1 MQKNYICLK
10 KIMHLFGENSA
21 EILIILFFIITYFF
35 SVIEKVADWKGTVTY
50 YTNHF
55 DKTVLKKLIPLLLIN
70 VIIFEIAAVILLTFG
85 LFYLVTENTFIV
97 AKIGLELSALTLI
110 MFLVGQRLA
119 KDYPGAMNIT
129 VYFILNIIGIYL
141 LT

>member
-1 MQKNYICLK
+1 MSIFNS
-10 KIMHLFGENSA
+10 NSA
-21 EILIILFFIITYFF
+21 QILILLFFIITYFY
-35 SVIEKVADWKGTVTY
+35 SVIEKVSDWKGTVAY

-55 DKTVLKKLIPLLLIN
+55 EKTVLKNFISILLIN
-70 VIIFEIAAVILLTFG
+70 VIIFEIATVFLLGIG
-85 LFYLVTENTFIV
+85 LYFLVTEEYMLL
-97 AKIGLELSALTLI
+97 AKIGLEISALTLL

>member
-1 MQKNYICLK
+1 MSIFNN
-10 KIMHLFGENSA
+10 FSA
-21 EILIILFFIITYFF
+21 EILILLFFIITYFF
-35 SVIEKVADWKGTVTY
+35 SVVEKVTDWKGTVGF

-70 VIIFEIAAVILLTFG
+70 VIIFETAALFLLTFG
-85 LFYLVTENTFIV
+85 LYYLVTDNSFIV
-97 AKIGLELSALTLI
+97 AKIGLELSALTLL

-119 KDYPGAMNIT
+119 KDYPGAMNIA
-129 VYFILNIIGIYL
+129 VYFILNIVGIYL

>member
-1 MQKNYICLK
+1 
-10 KIMHLFGENSA
+10 MHLFGENSA

-55 DKTVLKKLIPLLLIN
+55 NKTVLKKLIPLLLIN

>member
-1 MQKNYICLK
+1 MSIFNN
-10 KIMHLFGENSA
+10 HSA
-21 EILIILFFIITYFF
+21 EILILLFFIITYFF
-35 SVIEKVADWKGTVTY
+35 SVIEKVTDWKGTVSY

-70 VIIFEIAAVILLTFG
+70 VILFEIATVILLTFG
-85 LFYLVTENTFIV
+85 LYHLVTENTFIV
-97 AKIGLELSALTLI
+97 AKIGLELSALTLL

-119 KDYPGAMNIT
+119 KDYPGAMNIA
-129 VYFILNIIGIYL
+129 VYFILNIVGIYL